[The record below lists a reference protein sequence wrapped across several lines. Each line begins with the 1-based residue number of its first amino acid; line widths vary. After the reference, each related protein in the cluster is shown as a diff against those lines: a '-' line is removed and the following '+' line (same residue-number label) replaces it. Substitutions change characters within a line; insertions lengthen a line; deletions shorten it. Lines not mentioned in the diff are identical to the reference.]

1 MPEETLITADSET
14 GPILSIEER
23 ISLVLDRITTGRR
36 DELSGFIGQWPPGD
50 TATLLEALP
59 QSVRPDFWDL
69 IPDVLRGEVLA
80 WLGDQVR
87 KRLLKKLDIDE
98 IVAAT
103 TDMETADLAE
113 VVEEAPR
120 RLRKAILES
129 LGTDELA
136 DIEQT
141 LGYPEDTAG
150 RLMEREWVAV
160 HADVRLDEVKSNLFE
175 RASLPH
181 RTTALMVVDREG
193 IFLGK
198 LPLEALLIRDPSLTV
213 AEVMDTAA
221 IAVNVLTPLSE
232 VASLFERRD
241 LAYLPVVDDAR
252 HLLGRIIVDDA
263 IHLIRAEA
271 EQPMMHMA
279 GLEVD
284 EDLLAPIA
292 ASVRRR
298 LLWLGINLMTAFLAA
313 WVIGLFETTLDKIVA
328 LAVLMPIVAS
338 MGGIAGSQTLTLAI
352 RGLALGQITDANT
365 RWLAIKEV
373 AISVINGIVWALVVG
388 VIAWLWFKQIGIA
401 LILGAAMIINLLVA
415 AISGLLIPLVL
426 DRLGIDPALSGSVVL
441 TTVTDVVGFMSFL
454 GMATIFLL

>member
-1 MPEETLITADSET
+1 
-14 GPILSIEER
+14 
-23 ISLVLDRITTGRR
+23 
-36 DELSGFIGQWPPGD
+36 
-50 TATLLEALP
+50 
-59 QSVRPDFWDL
+59 
-69 IPDVLRGEVLA
+69 
-80 WLGDQVR
+80 
-87 KRLLKKLDIDE
+87 
-98 IVAAT
+98 
-103 TDMETADLAE
+103 
-113 VVEEAPR
+113 
-120 RLRKAILES
+120 
-129 LGTDELA
+129 
-136 DIEQT
+136 
-141 LGYPEDTAG
+141 
-150 RLMEREWVAV
+150 
-160 HADVRLDEVKSNLFE
+160 
-175 RASLPH
+175 
-181 RTTALMVVDREG
+181 MVVDREG
-193 IFLGK
+193 VFLGK

-352 RGLALGQITDANT
+352 RGLALGQITDRTISAACCRLNNNSPCTGRCNLRAAHSAGIGQT
-365 RWLAIKEV
+365 RY
-373 AISVINGIVWALVVG
+373 
-388 VIAWLWFKQIGIA
+388 
-401 LILGAAMIINLLVA
+401 
-415 AISGLLIPLVL
+415 
-426 DRLGIDPALSGSVVL
+426 
-441 TTVTDVVGFMSFL
+441 
-454 GMATIFLL
+454 